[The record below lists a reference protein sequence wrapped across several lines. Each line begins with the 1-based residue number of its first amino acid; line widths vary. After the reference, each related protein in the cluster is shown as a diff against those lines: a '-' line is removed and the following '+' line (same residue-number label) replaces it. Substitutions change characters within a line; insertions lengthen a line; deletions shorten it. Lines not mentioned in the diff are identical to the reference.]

1 MNEFEN
7 MVFLVLFD
15 ILFIIVILKYLNLVV
30 ELISL
35 LFIGRDKVMIV
46 LLLICFYVK
55 YIYVFWDKLFDW

>member
-7 MVFLVLFD
+7 MVFLVLYD

>member
-15 ILFIIVILKYLNLVV
+15 ILFIIVILKYLNLV

>member
-30 ELISL
+30 ELIGL

>member
-55 YIYVFWDKLFDW
+55 FEINCLIDS

>member
-55 YIYVFWDKLFDW
+55 YIYVF

>member
-15 ILFIIVILKYLNLVV
+15 ILVIIVILKYLNLVV